1 VAATHPTRV
10 AADLAESAARVGRLE
25 SRSAAQQI
33 DHWARLGRNISM
45 HQSAARRRIEAAL
58 AGELPL
64 ADLSPDEHVVFA
76 AELDVAIAEAAQGAS
91 FGDALAGEGITTVS
105 LDADGRLVR
114 HDPDGTTTMLPR
126 PRSATS
132 RRRAR
137 SA

>member
-1 VAATHPTRV
+1 
-10 AADLAESAARVGRLE
+10 
-25 SRSAAQQI
+25 
-33 DHWARLGRNISM
+33 M

-114 HDPDGTTTMLPR
+114 HHPDGTTSTVPKPR
-126 PRSATS
+126 RVRRPQHTARTS
-132 RRRAR
+132 RRRAG